1 MKACSY
7 FWEDDGACIIDRHR
21 QTDRWCNEFCIVD
34 VIPRWENGSMDGC
47 FDHQKKKLGVMIE
60 MVANLLPCDYA

>member
-1 MKACSY
+1 M
-7 FWEDDGACIIDRHR
+7 I
-21 QTDRWCNEFCIVD
+21 EFRIVD